1 MMMVV
6 SMTEI
11 LTEFLVCK
19 KIFCVMYCKIKICP
33 MLHSV
38 VKFKWDAI
46 NEIVKKSFIS
56 IYATHMTKF
65 L

>member
-11 LTEFLVCK
+11 ITEFLVCK

-33 MLHSV
+33 VLHSV

-46 NEIVKKSFIS
+46 NEIVKKIS
-56 IYATHMTKF
+56 
-65 L
+65 